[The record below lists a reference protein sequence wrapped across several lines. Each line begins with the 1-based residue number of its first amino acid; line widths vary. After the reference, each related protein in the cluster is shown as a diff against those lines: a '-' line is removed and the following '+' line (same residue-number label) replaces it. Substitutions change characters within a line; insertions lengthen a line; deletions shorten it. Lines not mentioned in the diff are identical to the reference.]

1 MHRKIFI
8 EQLKRSKKTVV
19 YFWLLLIAATF
30 FVTSMNLY
38 RNSIRVGNGIMQE
51 NIEEIE
57 MDMSQENDLSAL
69 TEQESDIRI
78 AADPLV
84 TLQASGIPT
93 GICVRRHQ
101 QRTAGTSS

>member
-38 RNSIRVGNGIMQE
+38 RNSIRNLQTSESTFSTLAVTELYGEVDRYGE
-51 NIEEIE
+51 TP
-57 MDMSQENDLSAL
+57 LS
-69 TEQESDIRI
+69 RK
-78 AADPLV
+78 
-84 TLQASGIPT
+84 
-93 GICVRRHQ
+93 
-101 QRTAGTSS
+101 